1 MAGIMI
7 VNKKL
12 LDCLRAAFKRYG
24 TEVLG
29 DPDITVDFLP
39 TEFEEYFEVLLTS
52 PKFQN
57 MRITERQNSI
67 WKFLR
72 AAHEVTDKD
81 LRHLSRIAIGAEAVE
96 VI

>member
-1 MAGIMI
+1 
-7 VNKKL
+7 
-12 LDCLRAAFKRYG
+12 
-24 TEVLG
+24 VLS

-39 TEFEEYFEVLLTS
+39 TEFEEYFEALLTS

-72 AAHEVTDKD
+72 AAHEVSDKD
-81 LRHLSRIAIGAEAVE
+81 LRHVSRIAIGTEAVE
-96 VI
+96 LI